1 MILNS
6 VFKCMR
12 DNTIQYKI
20 KLLISIIESYNK
32 VLYRYTRTFKG
43 RVAVPKT
50 DNYPKKYMNVEEYIS
65 SKSQWKTIL
74 KFISA
79 ETGVDYSDYVD
90 VMVRNWHQVAA
101 YINKPN
107 TASPMLN
114 VIFSPK
120 MVKFYEKLVSIEEQ
134 SAELNKHL
142 AVKHS
147 EDFYRLTPSIQ
158 SNINSLITLKNL
170 NPELSYHDIISIFQ
184 GEFEN
189 RFKELVLSLDETEID
204 EEKLL
209 SKYDAR

>member
-1 MILNS
+1 
-6 VFKCMR
+6 MR

-20 KLLISIIESYNK
+20 KLLIGIIESYNK
-32 VLYRYTRTFKG
+32 VLYRYTRSFKG
-43 RVAVPKT
+43 RIAVPKT
-50 DNYPKKYMNVEEYIS
+50 DNYPKKYMNVEEYID

-79 ETGVDYSDYVD
+79 ETGVDYSDYID
-90 VMVRNWHQVAA
+90 VMVRNWHQVAV

-107 TASPMLN
+107 VTSPMPN

-120 MVKFYEKLVSIEEQ
+120 MVKFYEKLVSVEKQ

-147 EDFYRLTPSIQ
+147 DDFYRLTPSIQ

-170 NPELSYHDIISIFQ
+170 NPELSYHDIIAIFQ

-189 RFKELVLSLDETEID
+189 RFKELVLSLGETEID

>member
-1 MILNS
+1 
-6 VFKCMR
+6 MR

-20 KLLISIIESYNK
+20 KLLTGIIESYNK
-32 VLYRYTRTFKG
+32 VLYRYTRSFKG
-43 RVAVPKT
+43 RIAVPKT
-50 DNYPKKYMNVEEYIS
+50 DNYPKKYINVEEYID

-79 ETGVDYSDYVD
+79 ETGVDYSDYID
-90 VMVRNWHQVAA
+90 VMIRNWHQVAV

-107 TASPMLN
+107 VTSPMPN

-120 MVKFYEKLVSIEEQ
+120 MVKFYEKLVSAEKQ

-147 EDFYRLTPSIQ
+147 DDFYRLTPSIQ

-170 NPELSYHDIISIFQ
+170 NPELSYHDIIAIFQ

-189 RFKELVLSLDETEID
+189 RFKELVLSLGETEID